1 MDSGTSS
8 FCAIWWVDADFLGQ
22 CQFIGMAAYK
32 LRVLTSFLFQTQ
44 QQNPE
49 LHGLTFPNDAQA
61 KWLEAFPNE
70 TAFPDS
76 LFFIPKWNLVDA
88 SNNIQ
93 KIRVEARMAS
103 NVNSQVLRVTT
114 ADFCEAVGL
123 KTKILMSEPLS
134 DRWPVP
140 RFSRK
145 GSPIPWI
152 QQIRTLK
159 EDIANNCV
167 TVQIQCITQIQLA
180 RWHLCPLM
188 K

>member
-1 MDSGTSS
+1 M
-8 FCAIWWVDADFLGQ
+8 
-22 CQFIGMAAYK
+22 
-32 LRVLTSFLFQTQ
+32 
-44 QQNPE
+44 
-49 LHGLTFPNDAQA
+49 TFPNDAQA

-134 DRWPVP
+134 DKWPVP

-145 GSPIPWI
+145 GNP
-152 QQIRTLK
+152 
-159 EDIANNCV
+159 ANPN
-167 TVQIQCITQIQLA
+167 TQTGHCEQLCYCA
-180 RWHLCPLM
+180 DSMRHANSA
-188 K
+188 